1 MLFEWDL
8 TMMKKLFAVLSV
20 VFLASCSSQP
30 KEKPRYIIQTP
41 YGEENIY
48 DETITPEVYAI
59 LATRVTNKMLDE
71 TFNIYEKS
79 SAPTLYVME
88 VKKAHKDM
96 PNGFYYSRKVSKDI
110 IEGSRTFKVVNNMN
124 DAEYYL
130 EAVVIKIP
138 LEDNITPAVQYKI
151 TMYDK
156 NNKKINE
163 WSEILQQ
170 VQNDDKS
177 WW

>member
-8 TMMKKLFAVLSV
+8 IMMKKLFAILSV
-20 VFLASCSSQP
+20 MILASCSSQP
-30 KEKPRYIIQTP
+30 KEKPQYIVQTP

-48 DETITPEVYAI
+48 DEVITPEVYAI

-79 SAPTLYVME
+79 QAPTLYVME
-88 VKKAHKDM
+88 VKKAQNDM
-96 PNGFYYSRKVSKDI
+96 PNGFYYSRKISKDI
-110 IEGSRTFKVVNNMN
+110 LEGSRTFKIVNNMN

-130 EAVVIKIP
+130 ETIVIKIP
-138 LEDNITPAVQYKI
+138 LEDNITPAIQYKI

-163 WSEILQQ
+163 WSEVLQQ

>member
-8 TMMKKLFAVLSV
+8 VMMKKLFAMLGIV
-20 VFLASCSSQP
+20 VLASCGTQP

-41 YGEENIY
+41 YGETDIY
-48 DETITPEVYAI
+48 DETITPEVYSI

-71 TFNIYEKS
+71 TPNIYEKS
-79 SAPTLYVME
+79 QTPTLYIME
-88 VKKAHKDM
+88 VKKAHNDL
-96 PNGFYYSRKVSKDI
+96 PNGFYYSRKITKDI
-110 IEGSRTFKVVNNMN
+110 VEGSRTFKIVNNMN
-124 DAEYYL
+124 DADYYL
-130 EAVVIKIP
+130 ETIAIKIP
-138 LEDNITPAVQYKI
+138 LEDNITPAIQYKI

-156 NNKKINE
+156 NNKRINQ
-163 WSEILQQ
+163 WSEVLQQ